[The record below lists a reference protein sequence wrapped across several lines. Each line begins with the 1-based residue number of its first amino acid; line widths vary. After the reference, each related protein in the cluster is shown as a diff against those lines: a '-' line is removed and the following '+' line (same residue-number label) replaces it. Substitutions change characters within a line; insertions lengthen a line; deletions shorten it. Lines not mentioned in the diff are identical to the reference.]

1 MVTKQQLIDAAK
13 QKGAEFTISVDE
25 YTSKE
30 RIGIRLKN
38 KYVYY
43 WFEVYPWETH
53 VSFNHSYS
61 QNTGRTSKSYRSG
74 WTILRSLKLM
84 N

>member
-1 MVTKQQLIDAAK
+1 MVTKQQLIDAATA
-13 QKGAEFTISVDE
+13 KGAEVITEKDE

-30 RIGIRLKN
+30 LIGIRLKK

-43 WFEVYPWETH
+43 WFEMQPWETY

-61 QNTGRTSKSYRSG
+61 QNTGVTQKSYRAG
-74 WTILRSLKLM
+74 WAILRSLKLM
-84 N
+84 D